1 MKNPIWLQWG
11 MAASLVS
18 TVAISSIAWAD
29 QPLFVAYPPDGH
41 ETASSQIFL
50 IGTAPSQGQVLV
62 NGQAIDRSPAGHFA
76 PSVPLQIGE
85 NILTLRYQDQVLTL
99 HVTRTS
105 AAPPAPVGVAFAS
118 GSLTPAVDLA
128 RLPGEQVCFG
138 AIAPL
143 AATVSVTLG
152 NQTMPLLPQ
161 ANSVTLPPNSA
172 VFTAHNQPIVAMA
185 QNYQGCTVLH
195 GTPEPQTPQ
204 FHLRLNGQTMTQAGT
219 GTVETLSPTN
229 PQVVEVTANSGTAR
243 TGPSTD
249 YSRLTPLPKGT
260 RAAVTGQEGEWL
272 RLDYGGWIRTTETQV
287 VENAVPPQTL
297 IRSVLS
303 RQVEGWTEVVFP
315 LQVAV
320 PVSVQQGD
328 RTFTLTLYDTTAQTD
343 VIRVGNDPVIDR
355 LDWQQTMPRQ
365 VQYRFNLKS
374 AQQWGYKLR
383 YDGTSLILSLRHPPS
398 RPGKLG
404 VLPLTGIRI
413 LLDPGHGGPEDLGA
427 RGPSGYPE
435 KEQTLITANLIRDR
449 LQALGA
455 TVIMTRQSD
464 IDLGPNERAALINQ
478 LEPTIALSLHYN
490 ALPDDGDAAHTAG
503 VSTYWYNTQSQS
515 FATFLHDDLVQRLD
529 RPSFGI
535 FWDNLALTRPTVAP
549 AVLLEI
555 GFMTNPEEFEWI
567 TNPQAQQHL
576 ADAITTGISQWLET
590 R

>member
-1 MKNPIWLQWG
+1 MKNLAWYWG
-11 MAASLVS
+11 VGASLAS
-18 TVAISSIAWAD
+18 TVAISSIAWAG

-41 ETASSQIFL
+41 ETSSSQIFL
-50 IGTAPSQGQVLV
+50 IGTAPPQGQVLV

-76 PSVPLQIGE
+76 PSLPLQIGE
-85 NILTLRYQDQVLTL
+85 NILTLRYQDQSLTL

-105 AAPPAPVGVAFAS
+105 DAPSAPVGVAFAS
-118 GSLTPAVDLA
+118 DSLTPAVNLA
-128 RLPGEQVCFG
+128 RLTGEQICFG
-138 AIAPL
+138 AIAPP
-143 AATVSVTLG
+143 AATVFVTLD
-152 NQTMPLLPQ
+152 NQTIPLLPQ
-161 ANSVTLPPNSA
+161 TNSVTLPPNSA
-172 VFTAHNQPIVAMA
+172 VLTTHNQPVVTTA
-185 QNYQGCTVLH
+185 QNYQGCTVLQ

-204 FHLRLNGQTMTQAGT
+204 FHLNLNGQAITQPGT
-219 GTVETLSPTN
+219 GTIATLSPTN
-229 PQVVEVTANSGTAR
+229 PQVVEVTADAGTAR

-260 RAAVTGQEGEWL
+260 RAAVAGREGEWL
-272 RLDYGGWIRTTETQV
+272 RLDYGGWIRATDTQV

-328 RTFTLTLYDTTAQTD
+328 RTLTLTLHNTTAQTD

-355 LDWQQTMPRQ
+355 LDWQQTTPGQ

-374 AQQWGYKLR
+374 VQQWGYKLR
-383 YDGTSLILSLRHPPS
+383 YDGTSLILSLRHPPT
-398 RPGKLG
+398 RPGRSG
-404 VLPLTGIRI
+404 ALPLTGIRI

-427 RGPSGYPE
+427 RGPTGYPE
-435 KEQTLITANLIRDR
+435 KDQTLITANLVRDR

-455 TVIMTRQSD
+455 TVIMTRQDD
-464 IDLGPNERAALINQ
+464 IDLGPNERAAMINQ

-515 FATFLHDDLVQRLD
+515 LAAFLHDHLVQRLD
-529 RPSFGI
+529 RPAFGI

-576 ADAITTGISQWLET
+576 ADAIATGITQWLET
-590 R
+590 RS